1 VAGRYPGVTRR
12 GKGYQIAF
20 QYEGVRYREMLANLP
35 DTAKGNKEASDILAS
50 IRREITIGTFEYQK
64 RFPRS
69 KHSKSHGTNLS
80 TVEVELDNWMRLNEK
95 QLAKSTRED
104 YRRRID
110 KHLIPV
116 FGHHHIKD
124 LTRTHI
130 YEWLQNVTLSPKSI
144 RNTLCPLMSTFTEA
158 MRAGRLDSSPLS
170 NIRLP
175 KLETREPKPF
185 NDIEIGKILDQLVG
199 QVRNYFSF
207 AFETGLRTSELIA
220 LKWEDI
226 DLQQAKVFVRRAKVR
241 NEIKP
246 PKTSAGRRAVV
257 LSRHAKNLLNEQ
269 MELSGHQEFVF
280 LNPGANK
287 PWKDDKALR
296 VSHWYPALK
305 RARVEIREP
314 YQTRHTFASRK
325 LSIEKVVPIL
335 LAREMGHSDCSQI
348 YKNYARWIPQN

>member
-1 VAGRYPGVTRR
+1 MAGRYPGVTRR

-20 QYEGVRYREMLANLP
+20 QYEGVRYREALANLP
-35 DTAKGNKEASDILAS
+35 DTAKGIKEASDILAS

-69 KHSKSHGTNLS
+69 KHAKRHGTNLS
-80 TVEVELDNWMRLNEK
+80 TVEIELDNWMRLNEK

-110 KHLIPV
+110 KHLIPA

-130 YEWLQNVTLSPKSI
+130 YEWLQNVSLSPKSI
-144 RNTLCPLMSTFTEA
+144 RNTLCPLMSTFKEA
-158 MRAGRLDSSPLS
+158 MREGRLDSSPLS

-175 KLETREPKPF
+175 KLDTREPKPF
-185 NDIEIGKILDQLVG
+185 NDNEVDEILGQLEG
-199 QVRNYFSF
+199 QIKHYFSF

-220 LKWEDI
+220 LLWDDI
-226 DLQQAKVFVRRAKVR
+226 DFSREEVFVRRAKVR
-241 NEIKP
+241 NEIKLT
-246 PKTSAGRRAVV
+246 KTSSGRRTVS
-257 LSRHAKNLLNEQ
+257 LSKKALITLERQ
-269 MELSGHQEFVF
+269 MKLTNHQELVF
-280 LNPGANK
+280 LNPRNSQ

-296 VSHWYPALK
+296 ISHWYPAIN
-305 RARVEIREP
+305 RAGVEPREP

-325 LSIEKVVPIL
+325 LSTEKVPPIW
-335 LAREMGHSDCSQI
+335 LAHQMGHSDCSQI
-348 YKNYARWIPQN
+348 YRNYARWIP

>member
-35 DTAKGNKEASDILAS
+35 DTAKGIKEASDILAS

-80 TVEVELDNWMRLNEK
+80 TVEVELDNWMRLNER

-130 YEWLQNVTLSPKSI
+130 YEWLQNVSLSSKSI

-158 MRAGRLDSSPLS
+158 MREGRLDNSPLS

-185 NDIEIGKILDQLVG
+185 NEQEIERILNQLDG
-199 QVRNYFSF
+199 QVKNFYRF
-207 AFETGLRTSELIA
+207 AFETGLRTSEQLA
-220 LKWEDI
+220 LLWPDVDWENKTI
-226 DLQQAKVFVRRAKVR
+226 YISKAKVR
-241 NEIKP
+241 NELKE
-246 PKTSAGRRAVV
+246 PKTNAGKRSVKLSNAAILALKAQGVPSADQ
-257 LSRHAKNLLNEQ
+257 HTI
-269 MELSGHQEFVF
+269 F
-280 LNPGANK
+280 LNPKTNSPWSCDK
-287 PWKDDKALR
+287 PLR
-296 VSHWYPALK
+296 IQHWYPALQ
-305 RARVEIREP
+305 RAGVDKREP
-314 YQTRHTFASRK
+314 YQTRHTFASLK
-325 LSIEKVVPIL
+325 LSREKVAPIW
-335 LAREMGHSDCSQI
+335 LATQMGHSNCSQI
-348 YKNYARWIPQN
+348 YKNYGRWIP